1 MSRLIAAL
9 VAAVFAFGS
18 IPALAQSS
26 TESPAE
32 KAREARA
39 KAKQERAE
47 KKAQRAA
54 KKAER
59 KAKKAAKKDEPK

>member
-9 VAAVFAFGS
+9 VAAAFAFGTV
-18 IPALAQSS
+18 PALSQSKAED
-26 TESPAE
+26 TE

-39 KAKQERAE
+39 KAKQERAD
-47 KKAQRAA
+47 KKAARAA

-59 KAKKAAKKDEPK
+59 KAKKAAAKKDEPK